1 MVNIKSIL
9 FSKTAKNT
17 GITLLGNVAN
27 AAVVMILT
35 IVVSRFLGPEKFGLF
50 SVALTLYLA
59 GFDLFGLGIEQG
71 VVRFVSHHEG
81 KEEPQESLKFIKVAF
96 VIRIITS
103 VVLFLMA
110 FIVAEPLAV
119 NVFNN
124 PKLITPFMIV
134 LIGQS
139 GALLMSLV
147 ISVLQAYQKFITT
160 SLLYTLTGAVRLIL
174 TIYFLLTQ
182 TASIENLLAVFVM
195 APFLSFLLGML
206 VLPKDFVKSKPS
218 IEIFKNLIHYSKW
231 ILLWAITVTIHTKI
245 DIFMIARFLGD
256 YQTGIYSAATRLTL
270 GIVWINSSISTVL
283 TPKYSRVRSN
293 DQLSALIKKGY
304 FGIFIFVTGII
315 ISIIFG
321 SFIIPLIFGIA
332 YKESV
337 LPFQIVMTGM
347 IFFML
352 STPPMAALTALGKS
366 KVIGLIS
373 LCQVPIVFLGN
384 FFLIPLFGITGS
396 AITSLTSN
404 CFVFIV
410 SALIVRSAIKR
421 KT

>member
-1 MVNIKSIL
+1 MENLKNIF

-27 AAVVMILT
+27 AVVVLILT

-81 KEEPQESLKFIKVAF
+81 KVEPQESIKFIKVAF

-103 VVLFLMA
+103 VVLFVLA
-110 FIVAEPLAV
+110 FIISEPLAV
-119 NVFNN
+119 NIFNN
-124 PKLITPFMIV
+124 PKLVTPFMIV
-134 LIGQS
+134 FIGQS

-147 ISVLQAYQKFITT
+147 ISVLQAYQKFVTF
-160 SLLYTLTGAVRLIL
+160 SFLYTLTGAVRLIL
-174 TIYFLLTQ
+174 TVFFLLTQ
-182 TASIENLLAVFVM
+182 TASIENLLSAFVF

-206 VLPKDFVKSKPS
+206 VIPKEFIKTKTSK
-218 IEIFKNLIHYSKW
+218 EAFQKLFHFSKW
-231 ILLWAITVTIHTKI
+231 IVLWAVTATIHTKI
-245 DIFMIARFLGD
+245 DIFMIARLLGD

-270 GIVWINSSISTVL
+270 GIVWINSSLATVL
-283 TPKYSRVRSN
+283 TPKFSRYQTSEELVN
-293 DQLSALIKKGY
+293 LIKKAY
-304 FGIFIFVTGII
+304 LGISIFVAGIVV
-315 ISIIFG
+315 SILLG
-321 SFIIPLIFGIA
+321 SFIIPLVFGVA
-332 YKESV
+332 YKESI

-352 STPPMAALTALGKS
+352 STPVMVALTAMGKS

-373 LCQVPIVFLGN
+373 LCQVPIVFFGN
-384 FFLIPLFGITGS
+384 FFLIPLSGITGS
-396 AITSLTSN
+396 ALTSLTSN
-404 CFVFIV
+404 FFVFIV
-410 SALIVRSAIKR
+410 SFLYVRSVLKR
-421 KT
+421 KA